1 MLGCGLLG
9 PRALPLLLLQVF
21 WSPEGVCETVQH
33 PARVR
38 GLRGAWGFGNDLGEG
53 GIDFRMHEARK
64 QATQRVSDCSR
75 FHPLGKGVSLS

>member
-1 MLGCGLLG
+1 M
-9 PRALPLLLLQVF
+9 
-21 WSPEGVCETVQH
+21 QH